1 MSGIDVEPE
10 GRGFANEAPR
20 LDNRIGL
27 GDDPR
32 QIGNFDGEAS
42 RFEIGGE
49 DRPPSAAAE
58 LELDLP
64 GRGEFHY
71 ALLEF
76 AGDRGDRNG
85 NDDLPS
91 RCRVDQVA
99 RIVGADEDAPPARD
113 ESQLSERASDVIKVI
128 LEVADRLAHGR

>member
-58 LELDLP
+58 LNSIC
-64 GRGEFHY
+64 RGVESSTTLFSSSR
-71 ALLEF
+71 AIAATET
-76 AGDRGDRNG
+76 ATMTCPPDVASTKWRGSSVRTRM
-85 NDDLPS
+85 L
-91 RCRVDQVA
+91 R
-99 RIVGADEDAPPARD
+99 PPATRV
-113 ESQLSERASDVIKVI
+113 S
-128 LEVADRLAHGR
+128 

>member
-10 GRGFANEAPR
+10 ARGCANEAPR
-20 LDNRIGL
+20 VDNRIGL

-91 RCRVDQVA
+91 RCRLDPLA
-99 RIVGADEDAPPARD
+99 
-113 ESQLSERASDVIKVI
+113 
-128 LEVADRLAHGR
+128 RLARPDPHPPPPRYPAHPSD